1 MFSVPYNLNSYD
13 SYLGV
18 GISSAYLNSS
28 DGGVFQTFYYY
39 SGSFHRSKAGKM
51 AEYQSEKG
59 MSPQL
64 LVFFEIV
71 TFCLSFLSLSLPVIV
86 RGNMKPDTYKPTLSV
101 QILPKSKEDQFVPG
115 EKYSP
120 RMEGSSATRPSD
132 TIAALPT
139 ALAAMSFLKCKK
151 F

>member
-1 MFSVPYNLNSYD
+1 MLTYQLELDPEDEPEYIQIMFSVPYNLNSYD

-71 TFCLSFLSLSLPVIV
+71 TFCLSFLSLF
-86 RGNMKPDTYKPTLSV
+86 
-101 QILPKSKEDQFVPG
+101 Q
-115 EKYSP
+115 
-120 RMEGSSATRPSD
+120 
-132 TIAALPT
+132 
-139 ALAAMSFLKCKK
+139 
-151 F
+151 